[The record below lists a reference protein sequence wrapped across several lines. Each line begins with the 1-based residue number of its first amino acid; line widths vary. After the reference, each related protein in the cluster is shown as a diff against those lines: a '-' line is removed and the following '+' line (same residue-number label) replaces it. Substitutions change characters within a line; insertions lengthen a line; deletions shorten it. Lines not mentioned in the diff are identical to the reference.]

1 MAPCVE
7 VELDLSRWVHY
18 RNLAFPQYK
27 YYWLSFLSRVVPA
40 DILLEVKL
48 FLPFKS
54 KGCCN
59 HQLLRHARAAIKAK
73 RQVQGK
79 LQGLWTVG
87 TPTSH
92 TTSVTTPLIRNLLK
106 YGNGMGMGVSLLEVP
121 GERDPVWQ
129 RDSSQPRKAI
139 LSRYPASQLIYYG
152 VSKIGIPQKDGL

>member
-54 KGCCN
+54 KGCCITN
-59 HQLLRHARAAIKAK
+59 YWGMLERLLKPKGKFRGNCRDSEQWEPPLPILLR
-73 RQVQGK
+73 
-79 LQGLWTVG
+79 L
-87 TPTSH
+87 P
-92 TTSVTTPLIRNLLK
+92 PPIRNLLK